1 MTLLRQI
8 KSTKKK
14 AKKQKKVGIKRK
26 KLDRAAAKWISFY
39 EFLQRPDLVD
49 YSARHIEKEKRFFY
63 NMKLSVIFTSFSDNV
78 GGA

>member
-8 KSTKKK
+8 KKKK
-14 AKKQKKVGIKRK
+14 KSKEKVGIERK
-26 KLDRAAAKWISFY
+26 KLDRVAAKWISSY
-39 EFLQRPDLVD
+39 EFLQRPNLVD
-49 YSARHIEKEKRFFY
+49 YSTRHTEKEKRFFY